1 MQLVEWINTTLI
13 KNGKLVSSRCNPK
26 WLLKNASAQWDA
38 IVNATIHLPLTASRA
53 ERIHCV
59 LHGISAP
66 VRCPVCHIRPV
77 PFRKVGYAATCGER
91 ACVKVQSEHIPV
103 AEPIKKDVRDK
114 LLSKTWLKD
123 QLASKGATAIAADL
137 RVPVP
142 VVLNYAIRFDLEV
155 QQEAEQG
162 VGKG

>member
-1 MQLVEWINTTLI
+1 
-13 KNGKLVSSRCNPK
+13 
-26 WLLKNASAQWDA
+26 
-38 IVNATIHLPLTASRA
+38 
-53 ERIHCV
+53 
-59 LHGISAP
+59 
-66 VRCPVCHIRPV
+66 
-77 PFRKVGYAATCGER
+77 
-91 ACVKVQSEHIPV
+91 VQSEHIPV